1 MRPTQYR
8 HPAMRQLS
16 QQVRF
21 VPVEKRLEQLNRAE
35 RLLSEVVHSK
45 SYPYQYVCYRIT
57 EYRPQEHSGLLIAGE
72 DLDHDLTLLI
82 HELGKSVPPVPV
94 DSVPEPVL
102 TLDQVSRDLRVS
114 TKTIS
119 RWRSRG
125 LVSRRILCNG
135 QRRVGIRQ
143 SLLRRFLERHQARVE
158 KSSRFSQLGEEE
170 KSQILTRAKRMARVR
185 PDRFMDICRRV
196 AKKMG
201 RSVEA
206 VRYTIK
212 KHDQFAP
219 PADRVF
225 PDFKEPLDDM
235 KKHALYSSFRRGISV
250 DALAKHFHRT
260 RSSVHRVINEMRAR
274 RLLEAPLD
282 CIYHASFDV
291 PKTEAEILAPM
302 PNQAAYEESRLKARN
317 SAPKG
322 LPPELSALYEVPLLS
337 REQEAHLFRKM
348 NFLKHKAAKLRDSI
362 APAQAR
368 ASDLDRIEQL
378 QRQAAAVKDHLI
390 SSNMRLVVSIAKRH
404 AGLEDN
410 FFELLSDGNVSLM
423 RAVEKFDFSRGNKF
437 STYASWAIMKNFAR
451 SIPEEK
457 HRRDRFVTGQDL
469 MFDSAPDLRS
479 DERLE
484 LASAKRAQQ
493 QVNRLL
499 ERLDERERM
508 IIKLRAGLDAERG
521 LTLEQVG
528 RELGITKE
536 RVRQLE
542 ARTMNKLRSLAR
554 EEKVE
559 LP

>member
-1 MRPTQYR
+1 MRHAQFR
-8 HPAMRQLS
+8 HPAMQQLS
-16 QQVRF
+16 QQVRY
-21 VPVEKRLEQLNRAE
+21 VPVDKRLEQLNRAE

-45 SYPYQYVCYRIT
+45 HYPYQYVCYRIT
-57 EYRPQEHSGLLIAGE
+57 DYRPREYTGLLIAGE

-82 HELGKSVPPVPV
+82 HELGRSVPPVPV

-102 TLDQVSRDLRVS
+102 TLEQVSRDLKVS

-135 QRRVGIRQ
+135 QRKVGIRQ
-143 SLLRRFLERHQARVE
+143 SLLKRFLERHQAQVE
-158 KSSRFSQLGEEE
+158 KSSRFSQLGEVE
-170 KSQILTRAKRMARVR
+170 KGAILRRAKRLARVR
-185 PDRFMDICRRV
+185 PDRFMDICRRI
-196 AKKMG
+196 ARKMG
-201 RSVEA
+201 RSVET

-212 KHDQFAP
+212 KHDQVCG
-219 PADRVF
+219 PAERVF
-225 PDFKEPLDDM
+225 PDFKAPLDDL
-235 KKHALYSSFRRGISV
+235 KKQSLYSSYRRGISI
-250 DALAKHFHRT
+250 DALAKHFRRT

-274 RLLEAPLD
+274 RLREAPLD
-282 CIYHASFDV
+282 CIPHPSFDD
-291 PKTEAEILAPM
+291 PAAEAEIVGPM
-302 PNQAAYEESRLKARN
+302 PNEAAYELSRAKARN

-348 NFLKHKAAKLRDSI
+348 NFLKNKARKLRDAI
-362 APAQAR
+362 DPAQAR
-368 ASDLDRIEQL
+368 SSDLDKVEDL
-378 QRQAAAVKDHLI
+378 QRQALALKDHLI

-404 AGLEDN
+404 AGLGDN

-423 RAVEKFDFSRGNKF
+423 RAVEKFDFGRGNKF

-457 HRRDRFVTGQDL
+457 HRRDRFITGQEL
-469 MFDSAPDLRS
+469 MFEAAPDTRS
-479 DERLE
+479 DEQAE
-484 LASAKRAQQ
+484 LASAQRAQQ

-499 ERLDERERM
+499 DRLDERERM

-528 RELGITKE
+528 KELGITKE

-542 ARTMNKLRSLAR
+542 ARTMSKLRSIAR

-559 LP
+559 MP